1 MSAAVPPTIAVVLPP
16 REGFGP
22 RRSRGI
28 GLTVRQHSLATTGHR
43 TVVYGGRQTG
53 PVFLDV
59 TFRLVK
65 SPFYAPAPL
74 RTRYVLGLLRPLRML
89 RPVLIEVHADPLIA
103 LWLQRMFPTVPVVL
117 VLHDEPEASRL
128 TRTPSR
134 RGRLFN
140 RLARIVTVS
149 GWLRDQY
156 LDGVNPPPARP
167 PIVVPPSVDVANLPQ
182 SVNGLDTAGI
192 PVARRR
198 TRLVLFVGRLIPE
211 KGPDQFI
218 AACTTALPS
227 LPGWRAEI
235 IGAAE
240 HMAKSP
246 ETTFVRLLQATAE
259 PAGVAMMGY
268 RDHPDVMAA
277 MARAAIV
284 VIPGGEP
291 DPSGRVALEAMAN
304 GAAVICT
311 AGGSL
316 PEICGDAAIYVDPAQ
331 PGALA
336 DAIRALGGDPPRLA
350 ALGEAGRLRATQFDQ
365 PKIGRL
371 MDAARA
377 RIIAEGPP
385 TS

>member
-22 RRSRGI
+22 RRARGI
-28 GLTVRQHSLATTGHR
+28 GLTVRQHSLSTTGHR

-103 LWLQRMFPTVPVVL
+103 LWLQRVFPSVPVVL
-117 VLHDEPEASRL
+117 VLHDEPDASRL
-128 TRTPSR
+128 TRAPSR
-134 RGRLFN
+134 RARLFS

-156 LDGVNPPPARP
+156 LEGVNPPPARP
-167 PIVVPPSVDVANLPQ
+167 PIVVPPSVDMAHLPQ
-182 SVNGLDTAGI
+182 SVNGLDTAGV

-198 TRLVLFVGRLIPE
+198 TRLVQFVGRLIPE

-218 AACTTALPS
+218 AACATALAS

-259 PAGVAMMGY
+259 PAGISM
-268 RDHPDVMAA
+268 
-277 MARAAIV
+277 
-284 VIPGGEP
+284 
-291 DPSGRVALEAMAN
+291 
-304 GAAVICT
+304 
-311 AGGSL
+311 
-316 PEICGDAAIYVDPAQ
+316 
-331 PGALA
+331 
-336 DAIRALGGDPPRLA
+336 
-350 ALGEAGRLRATQFDQ
+350 
-365 PKIGRL
+365 
-371 MDAARA
+371 
-377 RIIAEGPP
+377 
-385 TS
+385 